1 VLTNLKAM
9 SENILLSEFWP
20 AMVVSARMIGLF
32 TWMPGFGD
40 LHIPFRMRMMIAL
53 GVAAAF
59 ATTLNVPHYPI
70 NSSYMS
76 AMFISE
82 YLTGTFLGIT
92 LKIFLSALETAGTI
106 MSQSIG
112 LSNALVPNLVEND
125 QTSILTSFFTLSGVT
140 FMFVFDLH
148 HLILWGVYNSYELI
162 PVGTFNIL
170 NSKAFMITHCVN
182 EAFLY
187 ALKFSMPF
195 FIFGNVVYLGMGI
208 LNKLI
213 PQIQVFFLSMP
224 IQILV
229 GLIILMF
236 SVGFILTSFL
246 EYVSQSW
253 TRLMG

>member
-1 VLTNLKAM
+1 MADQ
-9 SENILLSEFWP
+9 ILLNEFWP
-20 AMVVSARMIGLF
+20 IMVISARMIGLF
-32 TWMPGFGD
+32 SWMPGFGD
-40 LHIPFRMRMMIAL
+40 LHIPFRMRMMIAV
-53 GVAAAF
+53 GVATAF
-59 ATTLNVPHYPI
+59 ALTLKVPSYPV
-70 NSSYMS
+70 NSFYMS
-76 AMFISE
+76 AMLISE
-82 YLTGTFLGIT
+82 YLTGTFLGFT
-92 LKIFLSALETAGTI
+92 LKLFLSALETAGTI

-112 LSNALVPNLVEND
+112 LSNALVPNLVDHD

-140 FMFVFDLH
+140 FIFVFDLH

-162 PVGTFNIL
+162 PIGTLNIL
-170 NSKAFMITHCVN
+170 QDKALLITHTVN
-182 EAFLY
+182 DAFAY

-195 FIFGNVVYLGMGI
+195 FIFGNIIYIGMGI

-246 EYVSQSW
+246 EYVSQAW
-253 TRLMG
+253 TKLTG